1 MLDGTQYLQLE
12 KETLFIEVLR
22 VWENTG
28 LLQPQILLF
37 KKILNIVITFD
48 FF

>member
-1 MLDGTQYLQLE
+1 MLGGTQYLQLE
-12 KETLFIEVLR
+12 KETLFIDVLR

-37 KKILNIVITFD
+37 KLNIVITFD
-48 FF
+48 LF